1 MIEHAAQSAARLTHR
16 LLAFGRRQVHTP
28 QLVDLAAYLTDVRPL
43 LARTLG
49 DDIGLTTRADPGI
62 WPVRIDVVQLEQ
74 IFLNLAANA
83 RDAMPNGGRFTIAV
97 ENVVIKPP
105 EKGDGGGHAS
115 ADTLAAS
122 FVQLRF
128 TDTGT
133 GMTAPVLERI
143 FEPFYTTK
151 DVGKGTGLGLAA
163 VYGIVRQSGGYI
175 EARSKPGQGS
185 ELRLLLPRAGDDARD
200 FRPSAAAGR

>member
-1 MIEHAAQSAARLTHR
+1 M
-16 LLAFGRRQVHTP
+16 
-28 QLVDLAAYLTDVRPL
+28 RPL

-49 DDIGLTTRADPGI
+49 DDVVLTTRADPGI

-74 IFLNLAANA
+74 VFLNLAANA

-105 EKGDGGGHAS
+105 DDGDGGARRGSRHAR
-115 ADTLAAS
+115 AP

-128 TDTGT
+128 TDTGA
-133 GMTAPVLERI
+133 GMTAAVLERI

-151 DVGKGTGLGLAA
+151 DAGKGTGLGLAA

-185 ELRLLLPRAGDDARD
+185 ELRLLLPRAGRRRARLQAERGSRTVNVEPTPTSLSTVIVPLEASTIC
-200 FRPSAAAGR
+200 FAIQRPRPRPG